1 MTHSFVAQE
10 ESMESVRTFSN
21 RLSVF
26 LVGTL
31 ISALLYSALF
41 FFNDWITETLK
52 YDLGVSWIYL
62 PAGLR
67 LFLILIF
74 GFAGAIGIAAA
85 SFAIS
90 YFGVFI
96 PDLVTCIGIGLISG
110 FAPLFA
116 KWVVVSNTYISNDL
130 SNLSMQKIL
139 LCIVIYALMSSA
151 FHQYWF
157 MLRDLESGSIN
168 HFLVMFAGDVAG
180 SILLI
185 AIIKYGIDLMQRRL
199 PKGP

>member
-1 MTHSFVAQE
+1 
-10 ESMESVRTFSN
+10 MEHISISSN
-21 RLSVF
+21 RMRLF

-31 ISALLYSALF
+31 ISSLLYSALF
-41 FFNDWITETLK
+41 FFNDWITETVK

-74 GFAGAIGIAAA
+74 GLAGAIGIAAA

-90 YFGVFI
+90 YLGVFP
-96 PDLVTCIGIGLISG
+96 PDLLTCIGIGLISG

-116 KWVVVSNTYISNDL
+116 KWIVVSNTYISNDL

-139 LCIVIYALMSSA
+139 LCIVIYALMSSG

-185 AIIKYGIDLMQRRL
+185 ALIKYGIDLMRRGV
-199 PKGP
+199 PRGS

>member
-1 MTHSFVAQE
+1 
-10 ESMESVRTFSN
+10 MEQIKISSE
-21 RLSVF
+21 RLQLF
-26 LVGTL
+26 LIGVL
-31 ISALLYSALF
+31 ISALAYSALF
-41 FFNDWITETLK
+41 FINDGITEALK

-74 GFAGAIGIAAA
+74 GLAGAIGIAVA

-90 YFGVFI
+90 YFGVFP
-96 PDLVTCIGIGLISG
+96 PDLLTCIGIGLISG

-116 KWVVVSNTYISNDL
+116 KWIVVTNTYISNDL

-139 LCIVIYALMSSA
+139 LCIVVYALMSSG

-157 MLRDLESGSIN
+157 VLRDLESGSLN

-185 AIIKYGIDLMQRRL
+185 ALIKYGIDLIRRRV

>member
-1 MTHSFVAQE
+1 MKHIPIS
-10 ESMESVRTFSN
+10 SN
-21 RLSVF
+21 RQQLF
-26 LVGTL
+26 LVGML

-41 FFNDWITETLK
+41 FFNDWITETVK

-74 GFAGAIGIAAA
+74 GLAGAIGIAAA

-90 YFGVFI
+90 YFGAF
-96 PDLVTCIGIGLISG
+96 PADLLTCIGVGLISG

-116 KWVVVSNTYISNDL
+116 KWIVVSNTYISNDL

-139 LCIVIYALMSSA
+139 LCIVVYALMSSG

-157 MLRDLESGSIN
+157 VLRDLESGSLN
-168 HFLVMFAGDVAG
+168 HFLVMFAGDIAG

-185 AIIKYGIDLMQRRL
+185 ALIKYGIDLMRRRV
-199 PKGP
+199 PSGS

>member
-1 MTHSFVAQE
+1 
-10 ESMESVRTFSN
+10 MENISISSERA
-21 RLSVF
+21 RVF
-26 LVGTL
+26 LVGAL

-41 FFNDWITETLK
+41 FFNDWLTETVK

-74 GFAGAIGIAAA
+74 GLSGAIGIAAA
-85 SFAIS
+85 SFTIW
-90 YFGVFI
+90 YFWAF
-96 PDLVTCIGIGLISG
+96 PADLVTCIGIGLISG
-110 FAPLFA
+110 FAPLLA
-116 KWVVVSNTYISNDL
+116 KWVVVSNTQINNDL

-139 LCIVIYALMSSA
+139 LCIVIYALMSSG

-157 MLRDLESGSIN
+157 VLRDLESGSIN
-168 HFLVMFAGDVAG
+168 HFLVMFAGDVIG

-185 AIIKYGIDLMQRRL
+185 ALIKYGIDLMRRGA
-199 PKGP
+199 PRAS

>member
-1 MTHSFVAQE
+1 
-10 ESMESVRTFSN
+10 MEYIRISSD
-21 RLSVF
+21 RLRLFLLGVF
-26 LVGTL
+26 

-41 FFNDWITETLK
+41 FFNDWITETVK

-74 GFAGAIGIAAA
+74 GLAGAIGIAAA

-90 YFGVFI
+90 YFWAF
-96 PDLVTCIGIGLISG
+96 PADLVTCIGIGLISG

-116 KWVVVSNTYISNDL
+116 KWVVVSKTHISNDL
-130 SNLSMQKIL
+130 SNLSVQKIL
-139 LCIVIYALMSSA
+139 LCIVIYALMSSG

-185 AIIKYGIDLMQRRL
+185 ALVKYGIDLIRRGV
-199 PKGP
+199 PRGS

>member
-1 MTHSFVAQE
+1 MVHTIQGMKHVSI
-10 ESMESVRTFSN
+10 SSSSTS
-21 RLSVF
+21 LF
-26 LVGTL
+26 LIGTL

-41 FFNDWITETLK
+41 FFNDWLTETVK

-74 GFAGAIGIAAA
+74 GLSGAIGIAAA

-110 FAPLFA
+110 FAPLLA
-116 KWVVVSNTYISNDL
+116 KWLVVSSIPINTDL
-130 SNLSMQKIL
+130 SNLSIQKII
-139 LCIVIYALMSSA
+139 LCIIIYALMSSGL
-151 FHQYWF
+151 HQYWF
-157 MLRDLESGSIN
+157 ELRDLESGSLN
-168 HFLVMFAGDVAG
+168 HFLVMFIGDIAG
-180 SILLI
+180 SVLLI
-185 AIIKYGIDLMQRRL
+185 AVIKYSIDLLKRSK
-199 PKGP
+199 PKRD

>member
-1 MTHSFVAQE
+1 MKHISI
-10 ESMESVRTFSN
+10 SSN
-21 RLSVF
+21 RMRLF
-26 LVGTL
+26 LVGVL
-31 ISALLYSALF
+31 ISSLLYSALF
-41 FFNDWITETLK
+41 FFNDWITETVK

-74 GFAGAIGIAAA
+74 GLAGAIGIAAA

-90 YFGVFI
+90 YFGVF
-96 PDLVTCIGIGLISG
+96 PTDLLTCIGIGLISG

-139 LCIVIYALMSSA
+139 LCIVIYALMSSG

-168 HFLVMFAGDVAG
+168 HFLVMFAGDIAG

-185 AIIKYGIDLMQRRL
+185 ALIKYSIDLMRRGV
-199 PKGP
+199 PSGS

>member
-1 MTHSFVAQE
+1 
-10 ESMESVRTFSN
+10 MENISISSERS
-21 RLSVF
+21 RVF
-26 LVGTL
+26 LVGVL

-41 FFNDWITETLK
+41 FFNDWLTETVK

-74 GFAGAIGIAAA
+74 GLSGAIGIAAA

-90 YFGVFI
+90 YFGVFP

-110 FAPLFA
+110 FAPLLA
-116 KWVVVSNTYISNDL
+116 KWVVVSNIPINNDL
-130 SNLSMQKIL
+130 SNLSIQKII
-139 LCIVIYALMSSA
+139 LCIVIYALMSSG

-157 MLRDLESGSIN
+157 VLRDLESGSIN
-168 HFLVMFAGDVAG
+168 HFLVMFIGDVAG

-185 AIIKYGIDLMQRRL
+185 TLIKYGIDLMRRTV
-199 PKGP
+199 PRGT

>member
-1 MTHSFVAQE
+1 
-10 ESMESVRTFSN
+10 MEHNHISSN
-21 RLSVF
+21 RLQVF
-26 LVGTL
+26 LLGVL
-31 ISALLYSALF
+31 ISALLYSVLF
-41 FFNDWITETLK
+41 FFNDWITDTLK

-74 GFAGAIGIAAA
+74 GLAGAIGIAVA

-90 YFGVFI
+90 YFGVFQ

-116 KWVVVSNTYISNDL
+116 KWIVVSNTYISNDL

-139 LCIVIYALMSSA
+139 LCIAVYALMSSG

-157 MLRDLESGSIN
+157 VLRDLESGSIN

-185 AIIKYGIDLMQRRL
+185 ALIKYGIDLMRRRV
-199 PKGP
+199 PRGS

>member
-1 MTHSFVAQE
+1 MKHIRICSDRQQ
-10 ESMESVRTFSN
+10 
-21 RLSVF
+21 LF
-26 LVGTL
+26 LVGVL

-41 FFNDWITETLK
+41 FFNDWITEMLK
-52 YDLGVSWIYL
+52 YDLGVSWVYL

-74 GFAGAIGIAAA
+74 GLAGAIGIAAA

-90 YFGVFI
+90 YFGVFP
-96 PDLVTCIGIGLISG
+96 PDLFTCIGIGLISG

-139 LCIVIYALMSSA
+139 LCIVVYALMSSA

-157 MLRDLESGSIN
+157 VLRDLESGSLN

-180 SILLI
+180 SILLT
-185 AIIKYGIDLMQRRL
+185 ALIKYGIDLMRRGL
-199 PKGP
+199 PRRS

>member
-1 MTHSFVAQE
+1 MKHIRICSDRQQ
-10 ESMESVRTFSN
+10 
-21 RLSVF
+21 LF
-26 LVGTL
+26 LVGVL

-41 FFNDWITETLK
+41 FFNDWITEAVK
-52 YDLGVSWIYL
+52 YDLGVNWIYL

-74 GFAGAIGIAAA
+74 GLAGAIGIAAA

-90 YFGVFI
+90 YFGVFP
-96 PDLVTCIGIGLISG
+96 PDLFTCIGIGLISG

-139 LCIVIYALMSSA
+139 LCIVVYALMSSA

-157 MLRDLESGSIN
+157 VLRDLESGSLN

-180 SILLI
+180 SILLT
-185 AIIKYGIDLMQRRL
+185 ALIKYGIDLMRRGV
-199 PKGP
+199 PRRS

>member
-1 MTHSFVAQE
+1 MKYISITSGN
-10 ESMESVRTFSN
+10 TP
-21 RLSVF
+21 LF
-26 LVGTL
+26 LMGVL

-41 FFNDWITETLK
+41 FFNDWVTETLK

-67 LFLILIF
+67 LLLILIF
-74 GFAGAIGIAAA
+74 GLAGAIGIAAA

-90 YFGVFI
+90 YFSVFP

-130 SNLSMQKIL
+130 SNLSLQKII
-139 LCIVIYALMSSA
+139 LCIVVYALMSSG

-157 MLRDLESGSIN
+157 VLRDLESGSLN
-168 HFLVMFAGDVAG
+168 HFLVMFVGDVAG

-185 AIIKYGIDLMQRRL
+185 ALIKYSIQFVRRSK
-199 PKGP
+199 PKQN

>member
-1 MTHSFVAQE
+1 VEH
-10 ESMESVRTFSN
+10 VRTSFD
-21 RLSVF
+21 RLPLF
-26 LVGTL
+26 LLGAL

-41 FFNDWITETLK
+41 FFNDWLTDTLK

-90 YFGVFI
+90 YFGVFQ

-110 FAPLFA
+110 FAPLLA
-116 KWVVVSNTYISNDL
+116 KWVVVSNTHISNDL
-130 SNLSMQKIL
+130 SNLSLQKIL
-139 LCIVIYALMSSA
+139 FCILVYALVSA
-151 FHQYWF
+151 GLHQWWF
-157 MLRDLESGSIN
+157 VVRDLESGSLN
-168 HFLVMFAGDVAG
+168 HFLVMFVGDVVG

-185 AIIKYGIDLMQRRL
+185 VLIKYSIDLIKRSKLKRY
-199 PKGP
+199 

>member
-1 MTHSFVAQE
+1 MKHIRICSDRQQ
-10 ESMESVRTFSN
+10 
-21 RLSVF
+21 LF
-26 LVGTL
+26 LVGVL

-41 FFNDWITETLK
+41 FFNDWITEMLK

-74 GFAGAIGIAAA
+74 GLAGAIGIAAA

-90 YFGVFI
+90 YFGVSP
-96 PDLVTCIGIGLISG
+96 PDLFTCIGIGLISG

-139 LCIVIYALMSSA
+139 LCIVVYALMSSA

-157 MLRDLESGSIN
+157 VLRDLESGSLN

-180 SILLI
+180 SILLT
-185 AIIKYGIDLMQRRL
+185 ALIKYGIDLMRRGV
-199 PKGP
+199 PRRS

>member
-1 MTHSFVAQE
+1 
-10 ESMESVRTFSN
+10 MEHIRISSD
-21 RLSVF
+21 RLWLF
-26 LVGTL
+26 LLGVL
-31 ISALLYSALF
+31 ISALLYGIIF
-41 FFNDWITETLK
+41 FLNDWLTETLK
-52 YDLGVSWIYL
+52 YDLGVTWVYL

-74 GFAGAIGIAAA
+74 GLAGAIGIAAA

-90 YFGVFI
+90 YFGVFP
-96 PDLVTCIGIGLISG
+96 PDLLTCIGIGLISG

-116 KWVVVSNTYISNDL
+116 KWIVVSNTYISNDL

-139 LCIVIYALMSSA
+139 LCIVIYALMSSG

-157 MLRDLESGSIN
+157 VLRNLESGSLN

-185 AIIKYGIDLMQRRL
+185 ALIKYGIDLMRRTV
-199 PKGP
+199 PRGS

>member
-1 MTHSFVAQE
+1 
-10 ESMESVRTFSN
+10 MEHISISSERP
-21 RLSVF
+21 RLF
-26 LVGTL
+26 LLGIL
-31 ISALLYSALF
+31 ISALLYSVLF

-74 GFAGAIGIAAA
+74 GLAGAIGIAVA

-90 YFGVFI
+90 YFGAF
-96 PDLVTCIGIGLISG
+96 PADLLTCIGIGLISG

-139 LCIVIYALMSSA
+139 LCIVVYALMSSG

-157 MLRDLESGSIN
+157 VLRDLESGSLN
-168 HFLVMFAGDVAG
+168 HFLVMFAGDIAG

-185 AIIKYGIDLMQRRL
+185 ALIKYGIDLMRRSL
-199 PKGP
+199 PRGG

>member
-1 MTHSFVAQE
+1 
-10 ESMESVRTFSN
+10 MENISISSERS
-21 RLSVF
+21 RVF
-26 LVGTL
+26 LVGVL

-41 FFNDWITETLK
+41 FFNDWLTETVK

-74 GFAGAIGIAAA
+74 GLSGAIGIAAA

-90 YFGVFI
+90 YFGVFP
-96 PDLVTCIGIGLISG
+96 PDLLTCIGIGLISG
-110 FAPLFA
+110 FAPLLA
-116 KWVVVSNTYISNDL
+116 KWVVVSNIPINNDL
-130 SNLSMQKIL
+130 SNLSIQKII
-139 LCIVIYALMSSA
+139 LCIVIYALMSSG

-157 MLRDLESGSIN
+157 VLRDLESGSIN
-168 HFLVMFAGDVAG
+168 HFLVMFIGDVVG

-185 AIIKYGIDLMQRRL
+185 TLIKYGIDLMRRGA
-199 PKGP
+199 PRAS

>member
-1 MTHSFVAQE
+1 
-10 ESMESVRTFSN
+10 MEHNRISSN
-21 RLSVF
+21 RLQVF
-26 LVGTL
+26 LLGVL
-31 ISALLYSALF
+31 ISALLYSVLF
-41 FFNDWITETLK
+41 FFNDWITDTLK

-74 GFAGAIGIAAA
+74 GLAGAIGIAAA

-90 YFGVFI
+90 YFGVFP
-96 PDLVTCIGIGLISG
+96 PDLLTCIGICLISG
-110 FAPLFA
+110 FAPFFA

-139 LCIVIYALMSSA
+139 LCIVVYALMSSG

-157 MLRDLESGSIN
+157 VLRDLESGSIN

-185 AIIKYGIDLMQRRL
+185 AIIKYGIDLMRRRV
-199 PKGP
+199 P

>member
-1 MTHSFVAQE
+1 MKRIGISFD
-10 ESMESVRTFSN
+10 RP
-21 RLSVF
+21 RLF
-26 LVGTL
+26 LLGAL
-31 ISALLYSALF
+31 ISALLYSVLF
-41 FFNDWITETLK
+41 IFNDWITETLK
-52 YDLGVSWIYL
+52 YGLGVSWIYL

-74 GFAGAIGIAAA
+74 GLAGAIGIAAA

-90 YFGVFI
+90 YFWAF
-96 PDLVTCIGIGLISG
+96 PADLLTCIGIGLISG

-139 LCIVIYALMSSA
+139 LCIVIYALMSSG

-157 MLRDLESGSIN
+157 ILRDLESGSIN
-168 HFLVMFAGDVAG
+168 HFLVMFAGDIAG

-185 AIIKYGIDLMQRRL
+185 ALIKYGIDLMRRRVSRES
-199 PKGP
+199 

>member
-1 MTHSFVAQE
+1 
-10 ESMESVRTFSN
+10 MERIRNSSDYLQF
-21 RLSVF
+21 F
-26 LVGTL
+26 LAGVL
-31 ISALLYSALF
+31 ISTLLYSALF
-41 FFNDWITETLK
+41 FLNDWLTETLK
-52 YDLGVSWIYL
+52 YDLGVSWIFL

-74 GFAGAIGIAAA
+74 GLTGAIGIAVA
-85 SFAIS
+85 SFAIT
-90 YFGVFI
+90 YFGVFP
-96 PDLVTCIGIGLISG
+96 PDLLTCIGIGLISG

-116 KWVVVSNTYISNDL
+116 RWVVVSNTRISNDL

-139 LCIVIYALMSSA
+139 FCIVVYALISSG

-157 MLRDLESGSIN
+157 VLRGLESGSLN

-185 AIIKYGIDLMQRRL
+185 ALIKYGIDLIRRRM
-199 PKGP
+199 PRGS

>member
-1 MTHSFVAQE
+1 
-10 ESMESVRTFSN
+10 MERISICSDRPQ
-21 RLSVF
+21 LF
-26 LVGTL
+26 LLGIF

-41 FFNDWITETLK
+41 FFNDWITETVK

-74 GFAGAIGIAAA
+74 GLAGAIGIAAA

-90 YFGVFI
+90 YFGVF
-96 PDLVTCIGIGLISG
+96 PLDLLTCIGIGLISG

-139 LCIVIYALMSSA
+139 LCIAIYALMSSG

-157 MLRDLESGSIN
+157 MLRNLESGSIN

-185 AIIKYGIDLMQRRL
+185 ALIKYGIDLMRRRVL
-199 PKGP
+199 KRP